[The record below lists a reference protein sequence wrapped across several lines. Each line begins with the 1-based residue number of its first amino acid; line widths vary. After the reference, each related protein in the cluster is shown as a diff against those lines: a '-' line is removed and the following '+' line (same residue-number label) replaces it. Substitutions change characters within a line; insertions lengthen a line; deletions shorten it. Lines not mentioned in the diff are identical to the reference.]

1 MSSINL
7 LELLLGP
14 LIINSLLAMS
24 LLTFSFISL
33 FLYFFC
39 ECCSSS
45 SEKPIV
51 ANLTR
56 LLKRLLLWASSEGF
70 GGVIDEL
77 KRRMPP
83 FVGVVAPLDLKGVVI
98 GFTYAKQRD

>member
-1 MSSINL
+1 MSSINR

-14 LIINSLLAMS
+14 LIINSLLAVS

-33 FLYFFC
+33 FLYFFW

-51 ANLTR
+51 ANRTR
-56 LLKRLLLWASSEGF
+56 LLNRLLVWASSGF

-83 FVGVVAPLDLKGVVI
+83 LVGVVAPLDLKGVVI
-98 GFTYAKQRD
+98 GFTSARDRT